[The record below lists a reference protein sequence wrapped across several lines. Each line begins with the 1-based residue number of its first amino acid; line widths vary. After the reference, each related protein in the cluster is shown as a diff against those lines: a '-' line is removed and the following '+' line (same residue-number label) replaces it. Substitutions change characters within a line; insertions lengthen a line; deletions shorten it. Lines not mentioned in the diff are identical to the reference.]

1 MELNIK
7 EWKKFKISDI
17 FQKADIKKYSSIP
30 KKMEVLLLSHQ
41 LLMIMVVLNFAMQSL
56 LHKNV

>member
-30 KKMEVLLLSHQ
+30 KKWKYCFYL
-41 LLMIMVVLNFAMQSL
+41 INF
-56 LHKNV
+56 